1 MKAGELE
8 KEALVLVTKNG
19 LIKKTYLSEFE
30 NVRRTGIIA
39 ITLKKGDELK
49 EVKMV
54 SEKDEVVVVTKKG
67 QAIRFK
73 ESDARAMGRA
83 ASGVAAIRVKKDDEV
98 IALDIIQEDLQPK
111 IRDSRLLVV
120 MANGYAKQ
128 TPLKEYKV
136 QNRGGSGIKTARV
149 TGKTGEVIAA
159 KILGG
164 EDEEVIAF
172 SSKGQALRTELK
184 DIREASRDTQG
195 VRVMNL
201 KQGDKLVGIVC
212 L

>member
-1 MKAGELE
+1 M
-8 KEALVLVTKNG
+8 
-19 LIKKTYLSEFE
+19 
-30 NVRRTGIIA
+30 
-39 ITLKKGDELK
+39 
-49 EVKMV
+49 
-54 SEKDEVVVVTKKG
+54 
-67 QAIRFK
+67 
-73 ESDARAMGRA
+73 
-83 ASGVAAIRVKKDDEV
+83 KKDDEV